1 MQRHR
6 RPDHDHHRSI
16 WFAHAKVDGIDMRLP
31 YQSDPTVRAQ
41 INSGHMQYVDIHL
54 SHVAQQVWEGY

>member
-1 MQRHR
+1 MTCASCVARVER
-6 RPDHDHHRSI
+6 
-16 WFAHAKVDGIDMRLP
+16 ALAKVDGIDMRLP

-54 SHVAQQVWEGY
+54 